1 MKLLIRCK
9 LAFHARNMILE
20 ILNAVINYELI
31 AVELKSILDKH

>member
-9 LAFHARNMILE
+9 LAFHARGMILE

-31 AVELKSILDKH
+31 AVELKKIID